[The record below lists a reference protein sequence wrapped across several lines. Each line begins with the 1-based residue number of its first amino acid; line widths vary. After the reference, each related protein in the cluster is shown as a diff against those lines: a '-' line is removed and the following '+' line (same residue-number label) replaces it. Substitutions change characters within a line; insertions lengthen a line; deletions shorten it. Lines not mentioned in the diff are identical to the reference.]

1 MIDFT
6 EITRDWSTDRHKQM
20 QVSCA
25 RDYLSRTIN
34 IHQEIKDEFL
44 KDTDDHW
51 MIYFHQS
58 HSDTILHQ
66 LL

>member
-44 KDTDDHW
+44 KDTDDNW
-51 MIYFHQS
+51 MI
-58 HSDTILHQ
+58 
-66 LL
+66 